1 MIEVIVVNCI
11 MSMRPRRTET
21 YDTKAS
27 SCFSSS
33 DMIEFKAGLVLDPTT
48 VGVDSVAPATVAP
61 ATVAPATAAEIRQ
74 CVTDS
79 MLRSAVQDTALKD
92 SVGVRNMAA
101 TPTLIDI
108 ENTVRNTVRSNM
120 KQNHPPAPSIDDMVR
135 SAIDK
140 HTSTRN
146 DNMIDGSADRIK
158 MAVQKAMAARN
169 DNMVDGS
176 ADHIKMAVQ
185 KAMAARNDNM
195 IDGSADRIKMAVQKA
210 MAAEMPCVMQR
221 AEMPRVMQ
229 LQRSEMPRTESYRA
243 MPIQRQDIATAVRNA
258 LKSEKIIPAQQSRPE
273 YDRVASAVRM
283 AVSQHLPPI
292 NENKFVRATTVRA
305 TNSMRDDQMRQML
318 Y

>member
-1 MIEVIVVNCI
+1 
-11 MSMRPRRTET
+11 MSMRPRRSET

-48 VGVDSVAPATVAP
+48 VGVDSVAP

-146 DNMIDGSADRIK
+146 DNM
-158 MAVQKAMAARN
+158 
-169 DNMVDGS
+169 VDGS

-195 IDGSADRIKMAVQKA
+195 VDGSADRIKMAVQKA

-258 LKSEKIIPAQQSRPE
+258 LKSEKIIPAQQSHPE

-283 AVSQHLPPI
+283 AVSQHLPQI
-292 NENKFVRATTVRA
+292 NEKKFVRVPSVRA

>member
-1 MIEVIVVNCI
+1 
-11 MSMRPRRTET
+11 MSMRPRRSET
-21 YDTKAS
+21 YDTKTN

-158 MAVQKAMAARN
+158 MAVQKAMAA
-169 DNMVDGS
+169 
-176 ADHIKMAVQ
+176 
-185 KAMAARNDNM
+185 
-195 IDGSADRIKMAVQKA
+195 
-210 MAAEMPCVMQR
+210 EMPCVMQR

-258 LKSEKIIPAQQSRPE
+258 LKSEKIIPVQQSRPE

-283 AVSQHLPPI
+283 AVSQHLPQI

>member
-1 MIEVIVVNCI
+1 

-146 DNMIDGSADRIK
+146 DNM
-158 MAVQKAMAARN
+158 
-169 DNMVDGS
+169 VDGS

-283 AVSQHLPPI
+283 AVSQHLPQI
-292 NENKFVRATTVRA
+292 NEKKFVRVPSVRA

>member
-1 MIEVIVVNCI
+1 
-11 MSMRPRRTET
+11 MSMRPRRSET

-27 SCFSSS
+27 TCFSSS

-176 ADHIKMAVQ
+176 AD
-185 KAMAARNDNM
+185 
-195 IDGSADRIKMAVQKA
+195 RIKMAVQKA

-283 AVSQHLPPI
+283 AVSQHLPQI
-292 NENKFVRATTVRA
+292 KENKFVRVPSVRA

>member
-1 MIEVIVVNCI
+1 
-11 MSMRPRRTET
+11 MSMRPRRSET

-146 DNMIDGSADRIK
+146 DNM
-158 MAVQKAMAARN
+158 
-169 DNMVDGS
+169 VDGS

-283 AVSQHLPPI
+283 AVSQHLPQI
-292 NENKFVRATTVRA
+292 NEKKFVRVPSVRA

>member
-48 VGVDSVAPATVAP
+48 VGVDSVAP

-176 ADHIKMAVQ
+176 AD
-185 KAMAARNDNM
+185 
-195 IDGSADRIKMAVQKA
+195 RIKMAVQKA

-283 AVSQHLPPI
+283 AVSQHLPQI

>member
-11 MSMRPRRTET
+11 MSMRPRRSET

-146 DNMIDGSADRIK
+146 DNM
-158 MAVQKAMAARN
+158 
-169 DNMVDGS
+169 VDGS

-283 AVSQHLPPI
+283 AVSQHLPQI

>member
-1 MIEVIVVNCI
+1 
-11 MSMRPRRTET
+11 MSMRPRRKET
-21 YDTKAS
+21 YDTKAG
-27 SCFSSS
+27 SCFSSN

-48 VGVDSVAPATVAP
+48 VGVDSVAPRTVAP
-61 ATVAPATAAEIRQ
+61 GTVAPGTAAEIRQ

-79 MLRSAVQDTALKD
+79 MLRSAVQETALKDSALKDSALKD
-92 SVGVRNMAA
+92 SVGLNDSAGVRNLAA

-108 ENTVRNTVRSNM
+108 ENTVRNTVRSRM

-140 HTSTRN
+140 HTS
-146 DNMIDGSADRIK
+146 
-158 MAVQKAMAARN
+158 
-169 DNMVDGS
+169 
-176 ADHIKMAVQ
+176 
-185 KAMAARNDNM
+185 ARNDNM
-195 IDGSADRIKMAVQKA
+195 IDGSADHIKMAVQKA

-221 AEMPRVMQ
+221 AEMPRAMQ
-229 LQRSEMPRTESYRA
+229 LQRSEIPRTESYRL

-258 LKSEKIIPAQQSRPE
+258 LKSEKIIPVQQSHTE

-292 NENKFVRATTVRA
+292 DENKFVRATTVRA
-305 TNSMRDDQMRQML
+305 TNSLRDDRMRQML